1 MNMETRKFIG
11 IFLMA
16 IALMFVNVNA
26 ATSATLDVSVLRYE
40 PIPATPGQYFDV
52 WFKVDNTG
60 GSVATDAVLTVKPN
74 FPFSTDDN
82 PKTMIGILNPIDS
95 TTIKYRI
102 RVDENAIEGMSNLDV
117 TYSANEKT
125 SIIVSKSFDIEIKT
139 SDAQIGIN
147 SITTTPK
154 EFLPGQEGL
163 VTLVI
168 KNLADSTLKDI
179 NVKLDLTGTTT
190 PFAPIETSTLKNI
203 KTLTGGKSN
212 TITYNVIATPDATS
226 GVYKVP
232 VTVTFSD
239 NVGTNYTSTEIISL
253 IVGGTPQILTNLE
266 PEVTF
271 LSGTTGDVRANIINK
286 GLVDIK
292 YVTIK
297 VKPNGNFELLSNDE
311 SYIGNIDSDDF
322 DSATFKIHVM
332 SDFSG
337 ELIIPTTVTYMSANN
352 IAFEKTYDLK
362 MRVYTSDEAKN
373 LGLIASSN
381 NTTTIIIVLAI
392 VGYFGYRRY
401 KKRKNRG

>member
-40 PIPATPGQYFDV
+40 PTPTTPGQYFDV

-60 GSVATDAVLTVKPN
+60 GSVATNAVLTIKPK
-74 FPFSTDDN
+74 FPFSTDDH
-82 PKTMIGILNPIDS
+82 PKTMIGILNPLDS

>member
-1 MNMETRKFIG
+1 MKTRTNFLS
-11 IFLMA
+11 IFLLA
-16 IALMFVNVNA
+16 VLLLPFVNANA

-40 PIPATPGQYFDV
+40 PTTVEPGQYFDI

-60 GSVATDAVLTVKPN
+60 GTVATNAVLTFKPS

-82 PKTMIGILNPIDS
+82 PTTQIGILNPLDS
-95 TTIKYRI
+95 TTVKYRI
-102 RVDENAIEGMSNLDV
+102 RVDENAIEGMSDLDV

-125 SIIVSKSFDIEIKT
+125 SIIVSKSFDIEIRT
-139 SDAQIGIN
+139 SDAQIGID
-147 SITTTPK
+147 SITLNPG
-154 EFLPGQEGL
+154 EFLPGQVGE

-179 NVKLDLTGTTT
+179 TVKLDLTGTLT

-203 KTLTGGKSN
+203 KTMNGGTSN
-212 TITYNVIATPDATS
+212 TITYNVIATPEAVS

-232 VTVTFSD
+232 VTITFKD
-239 NVGTNYTSTEIISL
+239 LVGTEYTSTEIISL

-266 PEVTF
+266 PETTF

-292 YVTIK
+292 YVTVK
-297 VKPNGNFELLSNDE
+297 VNPNGNFELLSNDE
-311 SYIGNIDSDDF
+311 VYIGNIDSDDF
-322 DSATFKIHVM
+322 DSATFKLHVM

-337 ELIIPTTVTYMSANN
+337 ELVIPTTVTYMSANN
-352 IAFEKTYDLK
+352 KAFEKTYDLK
-362 MRVYTSDEAKN
+362 MRVYSADEAKN
-373 LGLIASSN
+373 LGLTAGSS
-381 NTTTIIIVLAI
+381 NTTTIIIVLVI

-401 KKRKNRG
+401 KKRKN